1 MDIDLFSF
9 WDEPLYITAEYD
21 HMVKRGKIMRV
32 RLYGFYEAPM
42 NVYIDGDYPKG
53 LKKGDALKLDLRLI
67 FWKGDYYNDEEQ
79 YRREKQS
86 SMAAQSYIPCG
97 TFSPSMDPNFV
108 ESATALINGEVVHV
122 ERVMVD
128 GEPVCKIEL
137 RCEEYIFRVV
147 CPDCFDELGIH
158 EGTILSGLFTIDGR
172 ISRR

>member
-1 MDIDLFSF
+1 MDLFSF
-9 WDEPLYITAEYD
+9 WDEPLYINAEYD

-32 RLYGFYEAPM
+32 RLYGLYEAPM
-42 NVYIDGDYPKG
+42 NVYINGDYPKG
-53 LKKGDALKLDLRLI
+53 LKKGDGLKMELRLI

-86 SMAAQSYIPCG
+86 NMAAQSYIPCG

-108 ESATALINGEVVHV
+108 ESATALINGEVAHV

-137 RCEEYIFRVV
+137 RCDEYVFRVV
-147 CPDCFDELGIH
+147 CSDCFDELGIR

-172 ISRR
+172 IYRG

>member
-9 WDEPLYITAEYD
+9 WDEPLYIAAEYD

-42 NVYIDGDYPKG
+42 NVYIDGDYPRG
-53 LKKGDALKLDLRLI
+53 LKKGDALNIELRLI
-67 FWKGDYYNDEEQ
+67 FWKGDYYDDEKQ

-86 SMAAQSYIPCG
+86 NMAPQSYISCG
-97 TFSPSMDPNFV
+97 TFSPTMDPNFV
-108 ESATALINGEVVHV
+108 ESTTALINGEVAYV

-128 GEPVCKIEL
+128 GEAVCKIEL
-137 RCEEYIFRVV
+137 RCDKYIFRVV
-147 CPDCFDELGIH
+147 CPDYCDELGIH